1 MFPASSKP
9 HGNQACAYVWHDALW
24 RTCAGSGGN
33 ECQQLLADNKRG
45 GNKCSW
51 TRQCA
56 FFYLSASTSHC
67 KFLTS
72 KTPVCD
78 PVCKMLWNITCGKG
92 LPAPPPLNCLCWH
105 FYAHTP
111 RQTLHLVSR
120 LDLEDETRNLLFPV
134 RFISSSR
141 WDVTAF
147 PKYCF
152 HRLSFMEAIIVL
164 NVCHWFSR
172 FSKVRVVSLIPML
185 VSDVQ

>member
-9 HGNQACAYVWHDALW
+9 HGNEACAYVWHDALW
-24 RTCAGSGGN
+24 RTCAGRGGN

-45 GNKCSW
+45 GNKCCW
-51 TRQCA
+51 TLQCA
-56 FFYLSASTSHC
+56 FFFISLPQPVTVNSSHRRPQFVTPSADAVKYH
-67 KFLTS
+67 
-72 KTPVCD
+72 
-78 PVCKMLWNITCGKG
+78 MWKG

-111 RQTLHLVSR
+111 RQTLHLVSW
-120 LDLEDETRNLLFPV
+120 LDLEDETHNLLFPV
-134 RFISSSR
+134 RFIFSSR

-172 FSKVRVVSLIPML
+172 FSKVRVISLIPML
-185 VSDVQ
+185 ASDVQ